1 MNWNIQFGMFLPL
14 HYNMVEKCSRLFI
27 HATQDV
33 ILTALTFKHK
43 NKLMQTQ
50 TVQYTEYQ

>member
-33 ILTALTFKHK
+33 ILTALTFRHK

-50 TVQYTEYQ
+50 TVQYTEFQ